1 MRHMCL
7 VAVTA
12 AFASLPAVS
21 RAETICSIVAD
32 VESGKTLVKQGDCDR
47 RISPASTFKLALSL
61 MGYDA
66 NILTDETKPVWPFVK
81 GYSDWSTTWEDKATP
96 RLWMEKSI
104 VWYSQRLTE
113 ALGAAKF
120 QAYTKQFDYGNAD
133 VSGNPGKH
141 DGLTHAWLGSSLK
154 ISPVEQLA
162 FLRKLVRRELGVSDK
177 AYEMTAKIAD
187 YGVQQQSG
195 WHAFGKTGAMP
206 SSRIGIR
213 GDRYKMYGW
222 FVGWAVKGDR
232 KIVFA
237 RLIGEES
244 KIPGSAGKRARD
256 AILADLFSKPDAI

>member
-7 VAVTA
+7 VAVAA
-12 AFASLPAVS
+12 AFAALPAVS
-21 RAETICSIVAD
+21 QAETICSIVED
-32 VESGKTLVKQGDCDR
+32 VETGKTLLKQGDCDR
-47 RISPASTFKLALSL
+47 RLSPASTFKLALSL

-66 NILTDETKPVWPFVK
+66 NILVDETKPVWPFVK
-81 GYSDWSTTWEDKATP
+81 GYSDWPATWEDSATP

-104 VWYSQRLTE
+104 VWYSQRLAE
-113 ALGAAKF
+113 ALGPTKF
-120 QAYTKQFDYGNAD
+120 QAYTRQFNYGNAD

-162 FLRKLVRRELGVSDK
+162 FLRKLVRQELGVSK
-177 AYEMTAKIAD
+177 LAYDMTTRIAD
-187 YGVQQQSG
+187 YGVQKSG

-222 FVGWAVKGDR
+222 FVGWAVRGDR

-237 RLIGEES
+237 RLVGEEQR
-244 KIPGSAGKRARD
+244 IPGSAGKRARD
-256 AILADLFSKPDAI
+256 AILADLFLKPDAI